1 MNLKLRHHREFI
13 FMQELYLGLFALKE
27 TPNTKHKK
35 GRKLS
40 KKKKWLLQKANNRSQ
55 QATVFNTTFN

>member
-27 TPNTKHKK
+27 TPNTKH
-35 GRKLS
+35 
-40 KKKKWLLQKANNRSQ
+40 QKREK
-55 QATVFNTTFN
+55 TFEKEVAFAES